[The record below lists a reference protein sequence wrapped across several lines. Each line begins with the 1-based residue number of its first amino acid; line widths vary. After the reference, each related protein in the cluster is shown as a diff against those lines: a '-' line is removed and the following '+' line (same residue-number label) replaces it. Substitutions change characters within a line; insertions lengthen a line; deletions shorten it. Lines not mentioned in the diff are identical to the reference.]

1 MAVAFHPGMASVP
14 DSDDTWTVPGVYL
27 LTEGPDGRVAVP
39 HLELILFDDGISLDK
54 SDGEPVWSAAW
65 SDLAELSTVER
76 SELPGGGTGVV
87 ILVVERGE
95 GRRHEFV
102 LPTDDPDSAESSVH
116 DRARAHGL
124 RTNPRPRR
132 VSRLLTLAVLLT
144 AAATVSA
151 LLLSAEHVIHF

>member
-1 MAVAFHPGMASVP
+1 MASVP

-54 SDGEPVWSAAW
+54 SDGEPVWGATW

-76 SELPGGGTGVV
+76 SELPGGRSGVV
-87 ILVVERGE
+87 ILVVERG

-102 LPTDDPDSAESSVH
+102 LPTDDPDSTESSVH
-116 DRARAHGL
+116 DRARAHRL
-124 RTNPRPRR
+124 RTNPRPRP
-132 VSRLLTLAVLLT
+132 VSRILTLAVLL
-144 AAATVSA
+144 AGAATVSA